1 MPVSSKGNNSNR
13 SLREWQAKMNWASD
27 AERNV
32 FLLACICCIL
42 LPPLGISSL
51 GITLSGLLLLSHLL
65 LLLYCATNVQRKY
78 AIASNLLVMISL
90 ANFLLANYSGLRHSD
105 VLIYVFCAMALISL
119 PFAIAGYSRS
129 TRKAGE
135 HASLAR
141 QEDFRWMLTSAPLM
155 TRWKFHEKLREEQV
169 LP

>member
-1 MPVSSKGNNSNR
+1 MTGNGDKSASK
-13 SLREWQAKMNWASD
+13 LREWQSRMNWASE

-51 GITLSGLLLLSHLL
+51 SIPLSGLLLLSHLL

-90 ANFLLANYSGLRHSD
+90 ANFLLANYSGLRHAD
-105 VLIYVFCAMALISL
+105 VLIYVFCAMAFVSL
-119 PFAIAGYSRS
+119 PFSITGYARS
-129 TRKAGE
+129 SRKATE
-135 HASLAR
+135 HASLVQ

-155 TRWKFHEKLREEQV
+155 TRWKFHEKLREEQA